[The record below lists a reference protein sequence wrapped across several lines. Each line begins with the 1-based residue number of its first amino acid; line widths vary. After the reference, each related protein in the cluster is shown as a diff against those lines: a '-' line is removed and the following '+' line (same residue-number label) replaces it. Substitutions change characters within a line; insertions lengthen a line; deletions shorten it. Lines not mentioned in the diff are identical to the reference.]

1 LYHLVRNTTVR
12 KIIVSLIAFLFLL
25 LLVTY
30 IAEYIVAGY
39 IGAHEQEILTE
50 ECSTIQTDIRQT
62 FDAYQQETLQR
73 LHALANDGKLQHV
86 LVDQNEN
93 NASEIFEML
102 HDRKSGDISL
112 EVYDAKKTLI
122 GWNGTEGSTLADSL
136 FGERERSCI
145 LQGPIYSYFVIVIP
159 LVENHQA
166 IGYLAGKRLFDV
178 NYPINNRFI
187 TNSAFTSTFL
197 NRVPY
202 AMTFD
207 FSNDAPQSSDSTV
220 MSVPFQDI
228 AGHVMGF
235 GYVSNPTI
243 PVKIEESKEEYR
255 TVERSLEATISA
267 CLLIIMIVFAGQI
280 SSLFRKGILLTAGL
294 WIFRYFLVAID
305 FPSAVVHSDL
315 FDPKYFASPFGFG
328 LASSL
333 GEMLLTAAILCLNVI
348 VLVQWY
354 THLPRW
360 ENDQEHVLSIGEKI
374 LRIVWIA
381 IIITI
386 ILFML
391 RGFVALVNSA
401 VVDSSLPY
409 NDPTTILPSI
419 PLASMLITLLLASF
433 SLVLASIVLL
443 IHVLKL
449 LRSILRFSSMGIYFC
464 LCCILIFASMLF
476 GMMESVPLLGQI
488 PRLCCILIGY
498 GFAIFMIRKWQ
509 PKRLT
514 INIVVMIV
522 VVSIGLLIPLLDNK
536 LHDLD
541 RNRVELLAQDIIRP
555 EDNWLAFLLNQSLDE
570 LSGIVASR
578 LLESGDPQDIEKM
591 AFTGW
596 AKSMLSREGNNCSV
610 TYVNRNGEIVSDFHI
625 GIPPHRMAEHA
636 VGISTNGRVIHRGV
650 KTQNGENV
658 QWYTGYSPIHNAD
671 SSTIGGVWVEISG
684 GRNGFLRGEQ
694 STILRNSSDNDQN
707 QFRPMTY
714 SEYFQGKLISSTDD
728 RFPLDR
734 PLPADLD
741 RSGTWINETIEG
753 KDYDS
758 YYFRDPNGGGT
769 SWFSVSLESL
779 GVQWH
784 FNTFLRYIIFYFFF
798 TGIGLA
804 VYGIVRFARGRNVH
818 STVRM
823 KLLLAFVV
831 VSLIPVVILA
841 YYNRQYAR
849 EQIDVLTNRQLSDQ
863 TSVIVAEIQHTL
875 GLNIPIALEQL
886 TDEQCAGIANDVN
899 TNFNVYFRHELQAS
913 SKPEIFSA
921 ELLDTRLGAEAC
933 MNLFFKKKSF
943 YSEYQSIGLFRYVVG
958 YRPIVAQNGTVIGA
972 IAVPTLFRQTDIDEE
987 LTRRNV
993 FLYGTY
999 AFAFFLAMIVG
1010 TIFANQIS
1018 RPIRRLREATKRL
1031 SRGEMTAELH
1041 SGKSDE
1047 LGQLESAF
1055 KEMVSDLRQSQEQ
1068 IVKNERELA
1077 WKEMAKQVAHEIKNP
1092 LTPMKLS
1099 MQHLRQA
1106 YQDQVKDFSAILQQV
1121 STTILDQ
1128 IETLSRIASE
1138 FSNFARMPERNLQV
1152 CNVHAILEETKQ
1164 LFQQVPGI
1172 TFVMRIDAAESVV
1185 RADHEELRR
1194 AFINIIRNALQ
1205 AMNDRGTVIIQ
1216 THNDNDRIVIDIID
1230 DGPGIPKE
1238 IQARLFEPAFSTKTD
1253 GTGLGLAIVKQTV
1266 KDLNGEISLVSEI
1279 GKGTTVTM
1287 ILPIFIS

>member
-1 LYHLVRNTTVR
+1 MHHLVRNTTVR
-12 KIIVSLIAFLFLL
+12 KISILLIAFLFFL
-25 LLVTY
+25 LLVTT

-39 IGAHEQEILTE
+39 IGEHEQEILTE
-50 ECSTIQTDIRQT
+50 EYSSIQTDIRQT
-62 FDAYQQETLQR
+62 FNAYQQETLQR
-73 LHALANDGKLQHV
+73 LHDLTGDGKLQHI

-102 HDRKSGDISL
+102 HDRKSEDISL

-122 GWNGTEGSTLADSL
+122 AWNGTEGSALGDSL
-136 FGERERSCI
+136 FGERSCI

-159 LVENHQA
+159 LVENHQT

-202 AMTFD
+202 ALTFD
-207 FSNDAPQSSDSTV
+207 FSNDAQQSPDSTV

-228 AGHVMGF
+228 AGHVIGF
-235 GYVSNPTI
+235 GYVAKPTTAM
-243 PVKIEESKEEYR
+243 KIEESKEGYR
-255 TVERSLEATISA
+255 TIERSLEAIVSA
-267 CLLIIMIVFAGQI
+267 CLLFILIVFAGRI
-280 SSLFRKGILLTAGL
+280 SSLFRKGMLLTAGL
-294 WIFRYFLVAID
+294 WVFRYFLVTID
-305 FPSAVVHSDL
+305 VPSAVVRSDL
-315 FDPKYFASPFGFG
+315 FNPKYFASPFGFG

-333 GEMLLTAAILCLNVI
+333 GEMLLTAVILSLNVI
-348 VLVQWY
+348 VLVHWY
-354 THLPRW
+354 THSTRW
-360 ENDQEHVLSIGEKI
+360 ENEQEHVLSTGKKI

-443 IHVLKL
+443 VHALKL
-449 LRSILRFSSMGIYFC
+449 LRSILRFSRMGAYFC
-464 LCCILIFASMLF
+464 LCCILILASVLF
-476 GMMESVPLLGQI
+476 GMMESAPLLGQI
-488 PRLCCILIGY
+488 PRLCCILMAY
-498 GFAIFMIRKWQ
+498 GFAITMIKNWQ
-509 PKRLT
+509 SSRLT

-522 VVSIGLLIPLLDNK
+522 VVSIGLLIPFLDNK
-536 LHDLD
+536 LHDMD
-541 RNRVELLAQDIIRP
+541 RSRVELLAQDIVRP
-555 EDNWLAFLLNQSLDE
+555 EDNWLAFMLNQSLDE
-570 LSGIVASR
+570 LSGTVARR

-650 KTQNGENV
+650 KTQNGESV
-658 QWYTGYSPIHNAD
+658 QWYTGYSPIQNSD

-684 GRNGFLRGEQ
+684 GRNGFLRGEH

-707 QFRPMTY
+707 QFRPLTY
-714 SEYFQGKLISSTDD
+714 SEYYQGKLISSTDD

-734 PLPADLD
+734 PLPSDLD
-741 RSGTWINETIEG
+741 RSGMWINETIEG

-784 FNTFLRYIIFYFFF
+784 FYTFLRYIIFYFFF
-798 TGIGLA
+798 LGIGFV
-804 VYGIVRFARGRNVH
+804 VYGIVWFARGRNVH

-823 KLLLAFVV
+823 KLFMAFVV

-849 EQIDVLTNRQLSDQ
+849 EQIEELTNRQLSDQ

-886 TDEQCAGIANDVN
+886 SDEQCAGIANDVN
-899 TNFNVYFRHELQAS
+899 TNFNVYFRHALQAS

-921 ELLDTRLGAEAC
+921 ELLDTRLGAEAFV
-933 MNLFFKKKSF
+933 NLFFRKKSF

-958 YRPIVAQNGTVIGA
+958 YRPIVAQNGMVIGA

-999 AFAFFLAMIVG
+999 AFAFFLALIAG

-1018 RPIRRLREATKRL
+1018 LPIRRLREATKRL

-1055 KEMVSDLRQSQEQ
+1055 KEMISDLRQSQEQ
-1068 IVKNERELA
+1068 VVKNERELA

-1106 YQDQVKDFSAILQQV
+1106 YHDQIKDFSAILQQV

-1138 FSNFARMPERNLQV
+1138 FSHFARMPERNLQV
-1152 CNVHAILEETKQ
+1152 CNVHVILEETKQ
-1164 LFQQVPGI
+1164 LFQQVPGV

-1205 AMNDRGTVIIQ
+1205 AMNDTGTVIIQ
-1216 THNDNDRIVIDIID
+1216 THNDTDHLVLDIID

-1238 IQARLFEPAFSTKTD
+1238 IQARLFEPAFSTKTE

-1287 ILPIFIS
+1287 ILPIFKP